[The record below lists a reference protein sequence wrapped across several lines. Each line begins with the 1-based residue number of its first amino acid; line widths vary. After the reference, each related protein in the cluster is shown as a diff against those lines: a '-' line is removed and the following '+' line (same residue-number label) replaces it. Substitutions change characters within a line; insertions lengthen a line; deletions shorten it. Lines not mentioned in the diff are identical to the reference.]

1 MSRRLCAFTFVL
13 RRDDESREAT
23 FYARDEAAA
32 LEFACHWA
40 SEHGWTVEVA
50 TEKAA

>member
-13 RRDDESREAT
+13 HRDDESREAT

-32 LEFACHWA
+32 LGYAKSWA
-40 SEHGWTVEVA
+40 KERGWTV
-50 TEKAA
+50 KA

>member
-1 MSRRLCAFTFVL
+1 MSRLRDFTFQL
-13 RRDDESREAT
+13 TRGDERRVVV